1 MPETV
6 RPADAAGLVLLR
18 GTGGATEVL
27 MGRRNRKTRFMPDVY
42 VFPGGRVD
50 PADARASGFPEDLPG
65 APRGLDR
72 ATRAR
77 LAAFARAALRET
89 FEETGLLVAREAL
102 GTTQAGSRP
111 DSPRPAPEPWQAYR
125 RAQLSPAFDA
135 LHLTARA
142 ITPTDSPIRY
152 HTRFFRADGGLA
164 RGRLC
169 GNGELVDLN
178 WVPIAEV
185 DRLPV
190 VDVTQLVLREA
201 LAQRG
206 TIEEPAAALYCWSRR
221 ARAPIRRSPRESA
234 PNL

>member
-1 MPETV
+1 
-6 RPADAAGLVLLR
+6 
-18 GTGGATEVL
+18 

-50 PADARASGFPEDLPG
+50 PADARASGFAEDLPG

-72 ATRAR
+72 ATRGR

-102 GTTQAGSRP
+102 GTTQSDSRP
-111 DSPRPAPEPWQAYR
+111 DSPRPVPDPWQAYR
-125 RAQLSPAFDA
+125 RARLSPAFDA

-142 ITPTDSPIRY
+142 ITPTDSPIRF

-164 RGRLC
+164 QGRLS

-178 WVPIAEV
+178 WVPVAEV

-190 VDVTQLVLREA
+190 VDVTQMVLREA
-201 LAQRG
+201 MAQRG
-206 TIEEPAAALYCWSRR
+206 AAEEPAAALFCWSRR
-221 ARAPIRRSPRESA
+221 ASVPIRRSRA
-234 PNL
+234 GRRTRG

>member
-1 MPETV
+1 MRETV
-6 RPADAAGLVLLR
+6 RPTDAAGLVLLR

-89 FEETGLLVAREAL
+89 FEETGLLVAREAF
-102 GTTQAGSRP
+102 GATRSEGPQPGR
-111 DSPRPAPEPWQAYR
+111 DPWRAYR
-125 RAQLSPAFDA
+125 HARLAPAFDA
-135 LHLTARA
+135 LHLAARA
-142 ITPTDSPIRY
+142 ITPTDSPIRFQ
-152 HTRFFRADGGLA
+152 TRFFWADGGLA
-164 RGRLC
+164 RGSLR
-169 GNGELVDLN
+169 GDGELVDLN
-178 WVPIAEV
+178 WVPVDQV

-206 TIEEPAAALYCWSRR
+206 AAEEPAAALFCWSRR
-221 ARAPIRRSPRESA
+221 DGAPIRRSRSGRRSHG
-234 PNL
+234 